1 MFTKG
6 KIMKKSFFILL
17 TVFIAALFAFTA
29 CNSDTQGPKIYFL
42 GADGNIVQTGD
53 TTLLLFTEY
62 VDPRVYVE
70 DNASKNSSIIITDN
84 LEDELSINEDGY
96 LKRVEEIII
105 TYTATDE
112 AGNISTK
119 DKNVRVGNISD
130 PFINSYATTR
140 NTFNLNDDTSY
151 NSSVSVDTRVPGR
164 IRFPKVYAHTWDGAR
179 TYFRV
184 NADLYDPINLSGE
197 FSEDIGYMGTQ
208 SDKETPFFVNMG
220 YEEATDSI
228 LSFTYLR
235 IDAQEYSDTAE
246 NHTVYIQGVTEEGTD
261 LPLSHIE
268 YLAGSKTI
276 LRIVLELNVTKNDI
290 VDRVTET
297 YIPND

>member
-1 MFTKG
+1 
-6 KIMKKSFFILL
+6 MKKSFLILL

-53 TTLLLFTEY
+53 TTLLLFTKY
-62 VDPRVYVE
+62 VDPKVYVE
-70 DNASKNSSIIITDN
+70 DNASKNSSIVVTDN
-84 LEDELSINEDGY
+84 LESELSINDDGY

-112 AGNISTK
+112 AANVSTK

-140 NTFNLNDDTSY
+140 STMDLEDTLY
-151 NSSVSVDTRVPGR
+151 NSSITVDARVPGR
-164 IRFPKVYAHTWDGAR
+164 LRFPKVYAHEWDGER
-179 TYFRV
+179 TYFKV
-184 NADLYDPINLSGE
+184 NADLYDPINLSDE

-246 NHTVYIQGVTEEGTD
+246 NHTVFIQGVTEEGTD

-276 LRIVLELNVTKNDI
+276 LKIVLELNVTKNGI
-290 VDRVTET
+290 VDIVTET
-297 YIPND
+297 YVPND